1 MKQKNLNTT
10 VYIQIKEITKGSS
23 KNGFG
28 TGISNYNHKYEGGVK
43 EGQPHGKGTL
53 FQPENMS
60 SQGTIYYE
68 GDWVFGEQTGK
79 GKMYWNSGS
88 KMYEGYFV
96 DGEFHG
102 KGTEFGHDFISFEG
116 DWVKGEYHG
125 KGTQY
130 KPDGSKYY
138 EGEFKKGFR
147 HGKGILYGSDG
158 ETFEGEF
165 KKSEFISPN
174 ENTIK
179 HKNNIISMEEV
190 KMRKGLI
197 L

>member
-1 MKQKNLNTT
+1 MT
-10 VYIQIKEITKGSS
+10 IKITEITKGSS

-28 TGISNYNHKYEGGVK
+28 TGKSNVNHKYEGEVK
-43 EGQPHGKGTL
+43 DGQPHGKGTL
-53 FQPENMS
+53 FHPENMS
-60 SQGTIYYE
+60 RKGTIYYE

-102 KGTEFGHDFISFEG
+102 KGTEFGHDFISYKG

-174 ENTIK
+174 ENTMK
-179 HKNNIISMEEV
+179 HNNNIISMEEV
-190 KMRKGLI
+190 KKRKGLI